1 MANETPLFW
10 WKKRGLTSLLLSP
23 AARIYGHFATRVMER
38 ARPPQIEAP
47 VLCIGN
53 FTLGGAGKT
62 PLAVAFAKAAKKR
75 GLKPGIVSRGYG
87 GTVSLQRD
95 HVYRVDPARDRARDV
110 GDEPLL
116 LAEYAPV
123 AVAVN
128 RLAAAEQ
135 LLREG
140 VNFIIMDDGFQS
152 RRLYSDYVLIAVDSA
167 RGLGNGKIFPAGPLR
182 APLPVQLAY
191 SDMIVLLGNHVDS
204 DAAGQ
209 AVLRLA
215 AKAGKPV
222 CRAILRLQI
231 SRPYEGAG
239 SVTAA
244 LPAGPAKNAALH
256 EQNQAAGLEVA
267 EPDNQPDTD
276 SSIMPITSLRAI
288 KGRRFLAFAGIGNPQ
303 KFFASVEAAGGLI
316 AQKRSFADHHFFSL
330 YDIDDIV
337 QSARIYGLVMVTTA
351 KDYMRLK
358 TEGLDKKL
366 GPLLVLDIYPEFLP
380 EDFCNHILDLCL
392 RHYKDRRF
400 S

>member
-23 AARIYGHFATRVMER
+23 AARIYGHFAARIMER

-62 PLAVAFAKAAKKR
+62 PLAAAFAKAAGKR

-87 GTVSLQRD
+87 GAVSLQRD
-95 HVYRVDPARDRARDV
+95 RVYRVDPARDRARDV

-128 RLAAAEQ
+128 RLKAAEQ

-152 RRLYSDYVLIAVDSA
+152 RRLYSDYALMAVDSA

-191 SDMIVLLGNHVDS
+191 SDMIVLLGNHADN

-222 CRAILRLQI
+222 CRAILRLRI
-231 SRPYEGAG
+231 SRPYEGTG
-239 SVTAA
+239 SAAA
-244 LPAGPAKNAALH
+244 LPALPAENAALH
-256 EQNQAAGLEVA
+256 EQNQTAGFKAAAPDKQPVA
-267 EPDNQPDTD
+267 NPV
-276 SSIMPITSLRAI
+276 MPITSLRAI
-288 KGRRFLAFAGIGNPQ
+288 YGRRFLAFAGIGNPQ
-303 KFFASVEAAGGLI
+303 KFFAGLEAAGGLI

-337 QSARIYGLVMVTTA
+337 QSARAYGLIMATTA

-358 TEGLDKKL
+358 TDGLDKKL

-380 EDFCNHILDLCL
+380 EDFCNHILNLCVT
-392 RHYKDRRF
+392 HYKDRRF
-400 S
+400 F